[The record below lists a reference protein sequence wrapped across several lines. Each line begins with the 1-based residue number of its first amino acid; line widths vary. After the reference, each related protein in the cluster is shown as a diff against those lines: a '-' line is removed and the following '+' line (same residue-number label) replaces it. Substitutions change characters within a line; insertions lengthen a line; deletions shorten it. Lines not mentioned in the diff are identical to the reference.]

1 MRQGDDIILFL
12 GILAAVWSREGPA
25 WEQEPARKLPQ
36 AGSGGGWAGVGSVE
50 EKGGVELPN
59 LYLGSCLPSFFLFFP
74 SSSFFSCLPPCFL
87 PFLIFLSLHLPF
99 FLFTFLSLFLRKG
112 LKIKLRMA

>member
-1 MRQGDDIILFL
+1 MRQGDDIIFFL

-59 LYLGSCLPSFFLFFP
+59 LYLGSCLPSFFSLL
-74 SSSFFSCLPPCFL
+74 SFFLLLFLSPSLLPSVPYLPLSPPSFLSFSL
-87 PFLIFLSLHLPF
+87 PFVVSERR
-99 FLFTFLSLFLRKG
+99 SQN
-112 LKIKLRMA
+112 